1 MPRNGS
7 GVYNKP
13 AGTTFV
19 PNTTI
24 ESSKVNSLVDDIVDD
39 LNAARPVTAGGTGQT
54 SVPAARQAFTTYTT
68 KSAGYTAAK
77 TDAGAI
83 HRCSAEITVS
93 LTAATTL
100 GANWTLTIIADGGSV
115 TIDANGTELINGAET
130 LVVADGDA
138 TYLICTGS
146 AFVAIAIPGVAGV
159 AKLDTVNTFTKTQVW
174 SKGADVASAA
184 ALTLGDDGN
193 YFDVTGT
200 TAITSIATVGVGTVI
215 KLHFDGSLT
224 LTHHSTDLVLPGAA
238 NITTA
243 AGDEAEFV
251 EYAAGDWRCT
261 NYQRAN
267 GAAILGNVLALQNGG
282 TIALSGTSI
291 DLTGIPAGVQRV
303 TLEVSMGTTN
313 GASRLELGD
322 ASGYPSSGYSGA
334 ISAVGAASVSSVAT
348 NAAYIGTIGVAT
360 SPAQFVGRYE
370 MSRQNGN
377 VWLVEGVMQYLTNGN
392 QIVNVNVSGLT
403 GPLSRLRLS
412 SGSAATLDGT
422 AQITWEF

>member
-7 GVYNKP
+7 YVYSKP
-13 AGTTFV
+13 AGTTAV

-24 ESSKVNSLVDDIVDD
+24 ESAKYNSTIDDIVDD

-83 HRCSAEITVS
+83 HRCSAEITVA

-100 GANWTLTIIADGGSV
+100 DANWTLTVIADGGDV
-115 TIDANGTELINGAET
+115 TIDPDGTELINGEAT
-130 LVVADGDA
+130 LVVSDGDA
-138 TYLICTGS
+138 AYIICTGS
-146 AFVAIAIPGVAGV
+146 AFVAITIPGVAGV

-184 ALTLGDDGN
+184 VLTLGDDGN

-215 KLHFDGSLT
+215 KLHFDGALT
-224 LTHHSTDLVLPGAA
+224 LTHHSTDLVLPGGA

-251 EYAAGDWRCT
+251 EYAAGDWRCV
-261 NYQRAN
+261 NYQSNLPPPILHVRDQKTL
-267 GAAILGNVLALQNGG
+267 GAAG
-282 TIALSGTSI
+282 GTSI
-291 DLTGIPAGVQRV
+291 TGTQTRTLNTVVTNGIAGASLSSNQVTLPAGTYDIKARAPVFGSGRAKIYLQESGGGAM
-303 TLEVSMGTTN
+303 LLMGTNQFVN
-313 GASRLELGD
+313 GPSTDGTYVELEGRLTLASSTSFEIKQYIGNGISGNGLG
-322 ASGYPSSGYSGA
+322 
-334 ISAVGAASVSSVAT
+334 VET
-348 NAAYIGTIGVAT
+348 NAVFGPEVYAELYARK
-360 SPAQFVGRYE
+360 VG
-370 MSRQNGN
+370 
-377 VWLVEGVMQYLTNGN
+377 
-392 QIVNVNVSGLT
+392 
-403 GPLSRLRLS
+403 
-412 SGSAATLDGT
+412 
-422 AQITWEF
+422 